1 MSRRIAREIV
11 LKSLF
16 QIDFDDALDQEVAID
31 NVKNENDFLEKDEIF
46 AKELLKGT
54 KENLDKIDE
63 EIESYAKEWTVKRM
77 SKVDRNIL
85 RIAVYE
91 MFLAKEPI
99 PPSVSINEAVE
110 IAKEYST
117 VEAAKFINGVLGN
130 MARYKING

>member
-16 QIDFDDALDQEVAID
+16 QIDFDDKMDEEIALN
-31 NVKNENDFLEKDEIF
+31 NVKNEKDFLEKDAEF

-54 KENLDKIDE
+54 KFNLEKIDE
-63 EIESYAKEWTVKRM
+63 EIDIYAKDWTVKRM
-77 SKVDRNIL
+77 SRVDRNIM

-91 MFLAKEPI
+91 MFLAQDPI

-117 VEAAKFINGVLGN
+117 TEAAKFINGVLGN

>member
-16 QIDFDDALDQEVAID
+16 QIDFNDELDID
-31 NVKNENDFLEKDEIF
+31 NALNNVVKGNDFLEKDELF

-54 KENLDKIDE
+54 KENLQKIDE
-63 EIESYAKEWTVKRM
+63 EIDSYAKTWTVKRM
-77 SKVDRNIL
+77 SKVDRNII

-91 MFLAKEPI
+91 MFMAKEPI
-99 PPSVSINEAVE
+99 PTSVSINEAVE

-117 VEAAKFINGVLGN
+117 IEAAKFINGVLGN
-130 MARYKING
+130 MARYKTNG

>member
-16 QIDFDDALDQEVAID
+16 QIDFDYDLPEEVAIS
-31 NVKNENDFLEKDEIF
+31 NVKNENDFLEKDEEF

-54 KENLDKIDE
+54 KEHLEKIDA
-63 EIESYAKEWTVKRM
+63 EIESYAKDWTIKRM
-77 SKVDRNIL
+77 SSVDRNIL

-91 MFLAKEPI
+91 MFLAKEPT

-117 VEAAKFINGVLGN
+117 VEASKFINGVLGN

>member
-16 QIDFDDALDQEVAID
+16 QIDFDDKLDEEIALN
-31 NVKNENDFLEKDEIF
+31 NVKNEKDFLEKDEEF

-54 KENLDKIDE
+54 KMNLEKIDE
-63 EIESYAKEWTVKRM
+63 EIDIYAKDWTVKRM
-77 SKVDRNIL
+77 SRVDRNIM

-91 MFLAKEPI
+91 MFLAQDPI

-117 VEAAKFINGVLGN
+117 TEAAKFINGVLGN